1 VVNEAVP
8 PCAEQQKGT
17 VFNGT
22 HAKHVDDGEG
32 VFGESALSVP
42 LFEVAEGDAFLLQCG
57 SDEGEFVLFGLAR
70 DEVALPQQTFLGRD
84 QRHSAARPFGDG
96 EGEQRALRHES
107 FVTEGK
113 HSPLINDIANLLTV
127 RQQTRKVFSV
137 IGHQVVEEGRL
148 NVKLYLRNMY
158 CAEGDEIL
166 EQFRMDVVSVVKLI
180 LEEALIL
187 VPPLLVLLL

>member
-1 VVNEAVP
+1 
-8 PCAEQQKGT
+8 
-17 VFNGT
+17 
-22 HAKHVDDGEG
+22 
-32 VFGESALSVP
+32 
-42 LFEVAEGDAFLLQCG
+42 
-57 SDEGEFVLFGLAR
+57 
-70 DEVALPQQTFLGRD
+70 
-84 QRHSAARPFGDG
+84 
-96 EGEQRALRHES
+96 
-107 FVTEGK
+107 
-113 HSPLINDIANLLTV
+113 
-127 RQQTRKVFSV
+127 V